1 MTAPPG
7 APRPREM
14 SDLSLKVRPDGAS
27 NFSKKR
33 CNGPA
38 APQSRHF
45 CSRRESAI
53 RMLLAEAGITLGFIG
68 TLGGTFVGLAR
79 A

>member
-14 SDLSLKVRPDGAS
+14 SDLSPKVRPTVRS
-27 NFSKKR
+27 NFSKKK
-33 CNGPA
+33 CNGQVCCPA
-38 APQSRHF
+38 IPS
-45 CSRRESAI
+45 
-53 RMLLAEAGITLGFIG
+53 LLLTARKRNPHAVGRSGYAVE
-68 TLGGTFVGLAR
+68 TLGGTFVALAR